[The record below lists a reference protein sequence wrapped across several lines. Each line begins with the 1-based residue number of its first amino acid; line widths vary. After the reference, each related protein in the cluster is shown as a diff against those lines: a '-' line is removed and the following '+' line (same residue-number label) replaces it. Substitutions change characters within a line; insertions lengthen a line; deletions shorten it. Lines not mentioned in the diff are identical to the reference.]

1 MDCFPN
7 FCNINQS
14 LCDNMATYANFDCL
28 FLFAD
33 VPPARHLYSQSSGRP
48 HRGEGKKW
56 ANILSLLLD
65 AAALEWA
72 GYLKWPDCP
81 LFMTSCPTAQIVFA
95 TFSHLKGQRRKDF
108 GITYRLFL
116 SKFSKEFSHLM
127 YVTPDLMCVLY
138 EG

>member
-14 LCDNMATYANFDCL
+14 LCDNMATYARAMKTFDCL

-33 VPPARHLYSQSSGRP
+33 VPPARHLYPQSSGRR
-48 HRGEGKKW
+48 HRGGVKSGQTS
-56 ANILSLLLD
+56 SLFTYLVLD

-108 GITYRLFL
+108 GITYRLCL
-116 SKFSKEFSHLM
+116 SRLGKDFF
-127 YVTPDLMCVLY
+127 T
-138 EG
+138 